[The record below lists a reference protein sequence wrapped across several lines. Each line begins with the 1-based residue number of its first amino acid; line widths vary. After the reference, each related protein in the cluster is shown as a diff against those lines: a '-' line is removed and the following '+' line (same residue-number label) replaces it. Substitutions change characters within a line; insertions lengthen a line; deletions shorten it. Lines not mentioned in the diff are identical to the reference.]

1 MVNLAEDFLGGRE
14 YYIKMIRAVTQ
25 VISISR
31 LAKQGMLTL
40 SDSFLLVFS
49 VISAF
54 SLQQGAWFWPAD
66 NWNDPLGILILIAP
80 FIAFPIFIYFGL
92 YRSIVRYIEARAAS
106 SVGLAVSLYAF
117 IWGLVV
123 FLTGIEGISIAVM
136 LINWLVALLVIGG
149 SRLFARG
156 LLNSHKLKI
165 NQNVRPLSRV
175 MIFGAGEAGRQLAHA
190 LWFSEEFH
198 LCGFVDDNKKLQGL
212 ELMGVPILAMAKLA
226 KFVDQQ
232 QVSEILLAIPSASRN
247 ERNEIIRRLQHVRVR
262 IRTLPGLSVLVRDQV
277 GIADLHELEIED
289 LLVREL
295 AVPDESLLQKQVR
308 GSVVLVTGAGG
319 SIGSELCSQILKRA
333 PKILLILELNEF
345 ALYSVQREL
354 FSQLKC
360 EVDNENDSSISVR
373 LLPRI
378 IPLLGSVQD
387 EGRLNILVQA
397 WKPQVIFH
405 AAAYKHVPIVE
416 HNPAEGLKNNV
427 FGTLAVAK
435 VAINHEVPNFILVS
449 TDKAVHPT
457 NIMGASKRLSEMIL
471 QALAAEHSITFK
483 SMDSSVTTIRRTHL
497 SMVRFGNVLNSSG
510 SVIPLFRKQI
520 NEGGPVTLTH
530 KEVTRYFMTIPE
542 AAQLVMQAGAMSG
555 KEDGAEVFVLD
566 MGGAVKIL
574 DLARRM
580 IEMSGFRIKDM
591 DCPNGD
597 IAIEVTGL
605 RPGEKLFEE
614 LLMGDNVQLTEH
626 PRIIKAHEEFIEW
639 KYLETYLDALRL
651 TIERN
656 DIEGMQLIL
665 QKIVKGYRPHAE
677 VMDWVDM
684 ERTRYIP
691 SKQKK

>member
-1 MVNLAEDFLGGRE
+1 
-14 YYIKMIRAVTQ
+14 MIRAVTQ
-25 VISISR
+25 VASLSR

-54 SLQQGAWFWPAD
+54 SLQHGAWFWPAD

-247 ERNEIIRRLQHVRVR
+247 ERNEIIRRLRHVRVR
-262 IRTLPGLSVLVRDQV
+262 IRTLPGLSVLVRDHV

-308 GSVVLVTGAGG
+308 GGVVLVTGAGG

-354 FSQLKC
+354 LSQLKC
-360 EVDNENDSSISVR
+360 EVDNENDSSKSVR
-373 LLPRI
+373 LLPRV

-435 VAINHEVPNFILVS
+435 VAINNEVPNFILVS

-471 QALAAEHSITFK
+471 QALGAEHSITFK

-580 IEMSGFRIKDM
+580 IEMSGFRVKDM
-591 DCPNGD
+591 DCPDGD
-597 IAIEVTGL
+597 IAIDVTGL

-639 KYLETYLDALRL
+639 KYLESYLDALRL

-665 QKIVKGYRPHAE
+665 QKIVKGYRPHEE

-684 ERTRYIP
+684 ERTRVIP
-691 SKQKK
+691 SKQKQ

>member
-1 MVNLAEDFLGGRE
+1 
-14 YYIKMIRAVTQ
+14 MIRAVTQ
-25 VISISR
+25 VASLSR

-54 SLQQGAWFWPAD
+54 SLQHGAWFWPAD

-232 QVSEILLAIPSASRN
+232 NVSEILLAIPSVSRN
-247 ERNEIIRRLQHVRVR
+247 ERNEIIRRLQHLRVR
-262 IRTLPGLSVLVRDQV
+262 IRTLPGLSVLVRDHV

-308 GSVVLVTGAGG
+308 GGVVLVTGAGG

-354 FSQLKC
+354 LSQLKC
-360 EVDNENDSSISVR
+360 EVDNENDSSKSVR
-373 LLPRI
+373 LLPRV

-435 VAINHEVPNFILVS
+435 VAINNEVPNFILVS

-471 QALAAEHSITFK
+471 QALGAEHSITFK

-555 KEDGAEVFVLD
+555 KEEGAEVFVLD

-580 IEMSGFRIKDM
+580 IEMSGFRVKDM
-591 DCPNGD
+591 DCPDGD

-639 KYLETYLDALRL
+639 KYLESYLDALRL

-665 QKIVKGYRPHAE
+665 QKIVKGYRPHEE

-684 ERTRYIP
+684 ERTRVIP

>member
-1 MVNLAEDFLGGRE
+1 
-14 YYIKMIRAVTQ
+14 MIRAVTQ
-25 VISISR
+25 VVSISR

-80 FIAFPIFIYFGL
+80 FTAFPIFIYFGL

-247 ERNEIIRRLQHVRVR
+247 ERNEIIRRLRHVRVR
-262 IRTLPGLSVLVRDQV
+262 IRTLPGLSVLVRDHV

-308 GSVVLVTGAGG
+308 GGVVLVTGAGG

-354 FSQLKC
+354 LSQLKC
-360 EVDNENDSSISVR
+360 EVDNENDSSKSVR
-373 LLPRI
+373 LLPRV

-416 HNPAEGLKNNV
+416 HNPTEGLKNNV

-435 VAINHEVPNFILVS
+435 VAINNEVPNFILVS

-471 QALAAEHSITFK
+471 QALGAEHSITFK

-580 IEMSGFRIKDM
+580 IEMSGFRVKDM
-591 DCPNGD
+591 DCPDGD

-639 KYLETYLDALRL
+639 KYLESYLDALRL

-665 QKIVKGYRPHAE
+665 QKIVKGYRPHEE

-684 ERTRYIP
+684 ERTRVIP
-691 SKQKK
+691 SKQKN

>member
-1 MVNLAEDFLGGRE
+1 
-14 YYIKMIRAVTQ
+14 MIRAVTQ
-25 VISISR
+25 VASLSR

-54 SLQQGAWFWPAD
+54 SLQHGAWFWPAD

-247 ERNEIIRRLQHVRVR
+247 ERNEIIRRLRHVRVR

-308 GSVVLVTGAGG
+308 GGVVLVTGAGG

-354 FSQLKC
+354 LSQLKC
-360 EVDNENDSSISVR
+360 EVDNENDSSKSVR
-373 LLPRI
+373 LLPRV

-435 VAINHEVPNFILVS
+435 VAINNEVPNFILVS

-471 QALAAEHSITFK
+471 QALGAEHSITFK

-555 KEDGAEVFVLD
+555 KEDGSEVFVLD
-566 MGGAVKIL
+566 MGGAVKIF

-580 IEMSGFRIKDM
+580 IEMSGFRVKDM
-591 DCPNGD
+591 DCPDGD

-639 KYLETYLDALRL
+639 KYLESYLDALRL

-665 QKIVKGYRPHAE
+665 QKIVKGYRPHEE

-684 ERTRYIP
+684 ERTRVIL
-691 SKQKK
+691 SKQKN

>member
-1 MVNLAEDFLGGRE
+1 
-14 YYIKMIRAVTQ
+14 MIRAVTQ
-25 VISISR
+25 VASLSR

-54 SLQQGAWFWPAD
+54 SLQHGAWFWPAD

-247 ERNEIIRRLQHVRVR
+247 ERNEIIRRLRHVRVR
-262 IRTLPGLSVLVRDQV
+262 IRTLPGLSVLVRDHV

-308 GSVVLVTGAGG
+308 GGVVLVTGAGG

-354 FSQLKC
+354 LSQLKC
-360 EVDNENDSSISVR
+360 EVDNENDSSKSVR
-373 LLPRI
+373 LLPRV

-435 VAINHEVPNFILVS
+435 VAINNEVPNFILVS

-471 QALAAEHSITFK
+471 QALGAEHSITFK

-555 KEDGAEVFVLD
+555 KEEGAEVFVLD

-580 IEMSGFRIKDM
+580 IEMSGFRVKDM
-591 DCPNGD
+591 DCPDGD
-597 IAIEVTGL
+597 IAIDVTGL

-639 KYLETYLDALRL
+639 KYLEIYLDALRL

-665 QKIVKGYRPHAE
+665 QKIVKGYRPHEE

-684 ERTRYIP
+684 ERTRVIP

>member
-1 MVNLAEDFLGGRE
+1 
-14 YYIKMIRAVTQ
+14 
-25 VISISR
+25 
-31 LAKQGMLTL
+31 
-40 SDSFLLVFS
+40 
-49 VISAF
+49 
-54 SLQQGAWFWPAD
+54 
-66 NWNDPLGILILIAP
+66 
-80 FIAFPIFIYFGL
+80 
-92 YRSIVRYIEARAAS
+92 
-106 SVGLAVSLYAF
+106 
-117 IWGLVV
+117 
-123 FLTGIEGISIAVM
+123 
-136 LINWLVALLVIGG
+136 
-149 SRLFARG
+149 
-156 LLNSHKLKI
+156 
-165 NQNVRPLSRV
+165 
-175 MIFGAGEAGRQLAHA
+175 
-190 LWFSEEFH
+190 
-198 LCGFVDDNKKLQGL
+198 
-212 ELMGVPILAMAKLA
+212 MGVPILAMAKLA
-226 KFVDQQ
+226 KFVAQQ
-232 QVSEILLAIPSASRN
+232 NVSEILLAIPSVSRN
-247 ERNEIIRRLQHVRVR
+247 ERNEIIRRLQHLRVR

-308 GSVVLVTGAGG
+308 GGVVLVTGAGG

-354 FSQLKC
+354 LSQLKC
-360 EVDNENDSSISVR
+360 EVDNENDSSKSVR
-373 LLPRI
+373 LLPRV

-435 VAINHEVPNFILVS
+435 VAINNEVPNFILVS

-471 QALAAEHSITFK
+471 QALGAEHSITFK

-580 IEMSGFRIKDM
+580 IEMSGFRVKDM
-591 DCPNGD
+591 DCPDGD

-639 KYLETYLDALRL
+639 KYLESYLDALRL

-665 QKIVKGYRPHAE
+665 QKIVKGYRPHEE

-684 ERTRYIP
+684 ERTRVIP

>member
-1 MVNLAEDFLGGRE
+1 
-14 YYIKMIRAVTQ
+14 MIRAVTQ
-25 VISISR
+25 VVSISR

-80 FIAFPIFIYFGL
+80 FTAFPIFIYFGL

-156 LLNSHKLKI
+156 LLNSHKLNI
-165 NQNVRPLSRV
+165 NKNVRPLSRV

-247 ERNEIIRRLQHVRVR
+247 ERNEIIRRLRHVRVR
-262 IRTLPGLSVLVRDQV
+262 IRTLPGLSVLVRDHV

-308 GSVVLVTGAGG
+308 GGVVLVTGAGG

-354 FSQLKC
+354 LSQLKC
-360 EVDNENDSSISVR
+360 EVDNENDSSKSVR
-373 LLPRI
+373 LLPRV

-416 HNPAEGLKNNV
+416 HNPTEGLKNNV

-435 VAINHEVPNFILVS
+435 VAINNEVPNFILVS

-471 QALAAEHSITFK
+471 QALGAEHSITFK

-580 IEMSGFRIKDM
+580 IEMSGFRVKDM
-591 DCPNGD
+591 DCPDGD

-639 KYLETYLDALRL
+639 KYLESYLDALRL

-665 QKIVKGYRPHAE
+665 QKIVKGYRPHEE

-684 ERTRYIP
+684 ERTRVIP
-691 SKQKK
+691 SKQKN

>member
-1 MVNLAEDFLGGRE
+1 
-14 YYIKMIRAVTQ
+14 MIRAVTQ
-25 VISISR
+25 VASLSR

-54 SLQQGAWFWPAD
+54 SLQHGAWFWPAD

-226 KFVDQQ
+226 KFVAQQ
-232 QVSEILLAIPSASRN
+232 NVSEILLAIPSVSRN
-247 ERNEIIRRLQHVRVR
+247 ERNEIIRRLQHLRVR

-308 GSVVLVTGAGG
+308 GGVVLVTGAGG

-354 FSQLKC
+354 LSQLKC
-360 EVDNENDSSISVR
+360 EVDNENDSSKSVR
-373 LLPRI
+373 LLPRV

-435 VAINHEVPNFILVS
+435 VAINNEVPNFILVS

-471 QALAAEHSITFK
+471 QALGAEHSITFK

-580 IEMSGFRIKDM
+580 IEMSGFRVKDM
-591 DCPNGD
+591 DCPDGD

-639 KYLETYLDALRL
+639 KYLESYLDALRL

-665 QKIVKGYRPHAE
+665 QKIVKGYRPHEE

-684 ERTRYIP
+684 ERTRVIP

>member
-1 MVNLAEDFLGGRE
+1 
-14 YYIKMIRAVTQ
+14 MIRAVTQ
-25 VISISR
+25 VASLSR

-54 SLQQGAWFWPAD
+54 SLQHGAWFWPAD

-247 ERNEIIRRLQHVRVR
+247 ERNEIIRRLRHVRVR
-262 IRTLPGLSVLVRDQV
+262 IRTLPGLSVLVRDHV

-308 GSVVLVTGAGG
+308 GGVVLVTGAGG

-354 FSQLKC
+354 LSQLKC
-360 EVDNENDSSISVR
+360 EVDNENDSSKSVR
-373 LLPRI
+373 LLPRV

-435 VAINHEVPNFILVS
+435 VAINNEVPNFILVS

-555 KEDGAEVFVLD
+555 KEEGAEVFVLD

-580 IEMSGFRIKDM
+580 IEMSGFRVKDM
-591 DCPNGD
+591 DCPDGD

-651 TIERN
+651 TIESN

-665 QKIVKGYRPHAE
+665 QKIVKGYRPHEE

-684 ERTRYIP
+684 ERTRVIP

>member
-1 MVNLAEDFLGGRE
+1 
-14 YYIKMIRAVTQ
+14 MIRAVTQ
-25 VISISR
+25 VASLSR

-54 SLQQGAWFWPAD
+54 SLQHGAWFWPAD

-226 KFVDQQ
+226 KFVAQQ
-232 QVSEILLAIPSASRN
+232 NVSEILLAIPSVSRN
-247 ERNEIIRRLQHVRVR
+247 ERNEIIRRLQHLRVR

-308 GSVVLVTGAGG
+308 GGVVLVTGAGG

-354 FSQLKC
+354 LSQLKC
-360 EVDNENDSSISVR
+360 EVDNENDSSKSVR
-373 LLPRI
+373 LLPRV

-435 VAINHEVPNFILVS
+435 VAINNEVPNFILVS

-471 QALAAEHSITFK
+471 QALGAEHSITFK

-580 IEMSGFRIKDM
+580 IEMSGFRVKDM
-591 DCPNGD
+591 DCPDGD

-651 TIERN
+651 TIESN

-665 QKIVKGYRPHAE
+665 QKIVKGYRPHEE

-684 ERTRYIP
+684 ERTRVIP

>member
-1 MVNLAEDFLGGRE
+1 MN
-14 YYIKMIRAVTQ
+14 RAVTQ
-25 VISISR
+25 VASLSR
-31 LAKQGMLTL
+31 LAKQVMLML

-49 VISAF
+49 VVSAF
-54 SLQQGAWFWPAD
+54 SLQHGAWFWPAD
-66 NWNDPLGILILIAP
+66 NWNDPLGILILSAP

-136 LINWLVALLVIGG
+136 LINWLVALLAIGG

-165 NQNVRPLSRV
+165 NKNVRPLSRV

-226 KFVDQQ
+226 KFVAQQ
-232 QVSEILLAIPSASRN
+232 NVSEILLAIPSVSRN
-247 ERNEIIRRLQHVRVR
+247 ERNEIIRRLQHLRVR
-262 IRTLPGLSVLVRDQV
+262 IRTLPGLSVLVRDHV
-277 GIADLHELEIED
+277 GVADLHELEIED

-308 GSVVLVTGAGG
+308 GAVVLVTGAGG

-354 FSQLKC
+354 LSQLKY
-360 EVDNENDSSISVR
+360 EVDNEKGSSKSVR

-427 FGTLAVAK
+427 FGTLAIAK
-435 VAINHEVPNFILVS
+435 VAINNEVPNFILVS

-471 QALAAEHSITFK
+471 QALGAEHSITFK
-483 SMDSSVTTIRRTHL
+483 SVDSSVTTIRRTHL

-580 IEMSGFRIKDM
+580 IEMSGFRVKDM
-591 DCPNGD
+591 DCPDGD

-665 QKIVKGYRPHAE
+665 QKIVKGYRPHEE

-684 ERTRYIP
+684 ERIRVIP

>member
-1 MVNLAEDFLGGRE
+1 MN
-14 YYIKMIRAVTQ
+14 RAVTQ
-25 VISISR
+25 VASLSR
-31 LAKQGMLTL
+31 LAKQVMLML

-49 VISAF
+49 VVSAF
-54 SLQQGAWFWPAD
+54 SLQHGAWFWPAD
-66 NWNDPLGILILIAP
+66 NWNDPLGILILSAP

-136 LINWLVALLVIGG
+136 LINWLVALLAIGG

-165 NQNVRPLSRV
+165 NKNVRPLSRV

-226 KFVDQQ
+226 KFVAQQ
-232 QVSEILLAIPSASRN
+232 NVSEILLAIPSVSRN
-247 ERNEIIRRLQHVRVR
+247 ERNEIIRRLQHLRVR
-262 IRTLPGLSVLVRDQV
+262 IRTLPGLSVLVRDHV
-277 GIADLHELEIED
+277 GVADLHELEIED

-308 GSVVLVTGAGG
+308 GAVVLVTGAGG

-354 FSQLKC
+354 LSQLKY
-360 EVDNENDSSISVR
+360 EVDNEKGSSKSVR

-427 FGTLAVAK
+427 FGTLAIAK
-435 VAINHEVPNFILVS
+435 VAINNEVPNFILVS

-471 QALAAEHSITFK
+471 QALGAEHSLTFK

-580 IEMSGFRIKDM
+580 IEMSGFRVKDM
-591 DCPNGD
+591 DCPDGD

-665 QKIVKGYRPHAE
+665 QKIVKGYRPHEE

-684 ERTRYIP
+684 ERIRVIP

>member
-1 MVNLAEDFLGGRE
+1 
-14 YYIKMIRAVTQ
+14 MIRAVTQ
-25 VISISR
+25 VASLSR

-49 VISAF
+49 VVSAF
-54 SLQQGAWFWPAD
+54 SLQHGAWFWPAD

-136 LINWLVALLVIGG
+136 LINWLVALLAIGG

-212 ELMGVPILAMAKLA
+212 ELMGVPIFAMAKLA

-247 ERNEIIRRLQHVRVR
+247 ERNEIIRRLRHVRVR
-262 IRTLPGLSVLVRDQV
+262 IRTLPGLSVLVRDHV

-295 AVPDESLLQKQVR
+295 ALPDESLLQKQVR
-308 GSVVLVTGAGG
+308 GGVVLVTGAGG

-354 FSQLKC
+354 LSQLKC
-360 EVDNENDSSISVR
+360 EVDNENDSSKSVR
-373 LLPRI
+373 LLPRV

-435 VAINHEVPNFILVS
+435 VAINNEVPNFILVS

-471 QALAAEHSITFK
+471 QALGAEHSITFK

-555 KEDGAEVFVLD
+555 KEEGAEVFVLD

-580 IEMSGFRIKDM
+580 IEMSGFRVKDM
-591 DCPNGD
+591 DCPDGD

-639 KYLETYLDALRL
+639 KYLESYLDALRL

-665 QKIVKGYRPHAE
+665 QKIVKGYRPHEE

-684 ERTRYIP
+684 ERTRVIL
-691 SKQKK
+691 SKQKN

>member
-1 MVNLAEDFLGGRE
+1 
-14 YYIKMIRAVTQ
+14 MIRAVTQ
-25 VISISR
+25 VVSISR
-31 LAKQGMLTL
+31 LAKQVMLTL

-232 QVSEILLAIPSASRN
+232 KVSEILLAIPSASRN

-354 FSQLKC
+354 LSQLKC
-360 EVDNENDSSISVR
+360 EVDNENDSSKSVR

-580 IEMSGFRIKDM
+580 IEMSGFRVKDM
-591 DCPNGD
+591 DCPDGD

-665 QKIVKGYRPHAE
+665 QKIVKGYRPHEE

-691 SKQKK
+691 SKQKH

>member
-1 MVNLAEDFLGGRE
+1 
-14 YYIKMIRAVTQ
+14 MIRAVTQ
-25 VISISR
+25 VASLSR

-54 SLQQGAWFWPAD
+54 SLQHGAWFWPAD

-247 ERNEIIRRLQHVRVR
+247 ERNEIIRRLRHVRVR

-308 GSVVLVTGAGG
+308 GGVVLVTGAGG

-354 FSQLKC
+354 LSQLKC
-360 EVDNENDSSISVR
+360 EVDNENDSSKSVR
-373 LLPRI
+373 LLPRV

-435 VAINHEVPNFILVS
+435 VAINNEVPNFILVS

-471 QALAAEHSITFK
+471 QALGAEHSITFK

-555 KEDGAEVFVLD
+555 KEEGAEVFVLD

-580 IEMSGFRIKDM
+580 IEMSGFRVKDM
-591 DCPNGD
+591 DCPDGD
-597 IAIEVTGL
+597 IAIDVTGL

-639 KYLETYLDALRL
+639 KYLESYLDALRL

-665 QKIVKGYRPHAE
+665 QKIVKGYRPHEE

-684 ERTRYIP
+684 ERTRVIP

>member
-1 MVNLAEDFLGGRE
+1 
-14 YYIKMIRAVTQ
+14 MIRAVTQ
-25 VISISR
+25 VASLSR

-66 NWNDPLGILILIAP
+66 NWNDPLGILILSAP

-247 ERNEIIRRLQHVRVR
+247 ERNEIIRRLRHVRVR
-262 IRTLPGLSVLVRDQV
+262 IRTLPGLSVLVRDHV

-308 GSVVLVTGAGG
+308 GGVVLVTGAGG

-354 FSQLKC
+354 LSQLKC
-360 EVDNENDSSISVR
+360 EVDNENDSSKSVR
-373 LLPRI
+373 LLPRV

-387 EGRLNILVQA
+387 EVRLNILVQA

-435 VAINHEVPNFILVS
+435 VAINNEVPNFILVS

-471 QALAAEHSITFK
+471 QALGAEHSITFK

-555 KEDGAEVFVLD
+555 KEEGAEVFVLD

-580 IEMSGFRIKDM
+580 IEMSGFRVKDM
-591 DCPNGD
+591 DCPDGD
-597 IAIEVTGL
+597 IAIDVTGL

-639 KYLETYLDALRL
+639 KYLESYLDALRL

-665 QKIVKGYRPHAE
+665 QKIVKGYRPHEE

-691 SKQKK
+691 SKQKQ

>member
-1 MVNLAEDFLGGRE
+1 
-14 YYIKMIRAVTQ
+14 MIRAITQ
-25 VISISR
+25 VASLSR

-54 SLQQGAWFWPAD
+54 SLQHGAWFWPAD

-247 ERNEIIRRLQHVRVR
+247 ERNEIIRRLRHVRVR
-262 IRTLPGLSVLVRDQV
+262 IRTLPGLSVLVRDHV

-308 GSVVLVTGAGG
+308 GGVVLVTGAGG

-354 FSQLKC
+354 LSQLKC
-360 EVDNENDSSISVR
+360 EVDNENDSSKSVR
-373 LLPRI
+373 LLPRV

-435 VAINHEVPNFILVS
+435 VAINNEVPNFILVS

-471 QALAAEHSITFK
+471 QALGAEHSITFK

-580 IEMSGFRIKDM
+580 IEMSGFRVKDM
-591 DCPNGD
+591 DCPDGD

-639 KYLETYLDALRL
+639 KYLESYLDALRL

-665 QKIVKGYRPHAE
+665 QKIVKGYRPHKE

>member
-1 MVNLAEDFLGGRE
+1 MN
-14 YYIKMIRAVTQ
+14 RAVTQ
-25 VISISR
+25 VASLSR
-31 LAKQGMLTL
+31 LAKQVMLML

-49 VISAF
+49 VVSAF
-54 SLQQGAWFWPAD
+54 SLQHGAWFWPAD
-66 NWNDPLGILILIAP
+66 NWNDPLGILILSAP

-136 LINWLVALLVIGG
+136 LINWLVALLAIGG

-165 NQNVRPLSRV
+165 NKNVRPLSRV

-226 KFVDQQ
+226 KFVAQQ
-232 QVSEILLAIPSASRN
+232 NVSEILLAIPSVSRN
-247 ERNEIIRRLQHVRVR
+247 ERNEIIRRLQHLRVR
-262 IRTLPGLSVLVRDQV
+262 IRTLPGLSVLVRDHV
-277 GIADLHELEIED
+277 GVADLHELEIED

-308 GSVVLVTGAGG
+308 GAVVLVTGAGG

-354 FSQLKC
+354 LSQLKC
-360 EVDNENDSSISVR
+360 EVDNEKGSSKSVR

-427 FGTLAVAK
+427 FGTLAIAK
-435 VAINHEVPNFILVS
+435 VAINNEVPNFILVS

-471 QALAAEHSITFK
+471 QALGAEHSLTFK

-580 IEMSGFRIKDM
+580 IEMSGFRVKDM
-591 DCPNGD
+591 DCPDGD

-665 QKIVKGYRPHAE
+665 QKIVKGYRPHEE

-684 ERTRYIP
+684 ERIRVIP

>member
-1 MVNLAEDFLGGRE
+1 
-14 YYIKMIRAVTQ
+14 MIRAVTQ
-25 VISISR
+25 VASLSR

-54 SLQQGAWFWPAD
+54 SLQHGAWFWPAD

-247 ERNEIIRRLQHVRVR
+247 ERNEIIRRLRHVRVR
-262 IRTLPGLSVLVRDQV
+262 IRTLPGLSVLVRDHV

-308 GSVVLVTGAGG
+308 GGVVLVTGAGG

-354 FSQLKC
+354 LSQLKC
-360 EVDNENDSSISVR
+360 EVDNENDSSKSVR
-373 LLPRI
+373 LLPRV

-435 VAINHEVPNFILVS
+435 VAINNEVPNFILVS

-471 QALAAEHSITFK
+471 QALGAEHSITFK

-555 KEDGAEVFVLD
+555 KEEGAEVFVLD

-580 IEMSGFRIKDM
+580 IEMSGFRVKDM
-591 DCPNGD
+591 DCPDGD

-651 TIERN
+651 TIESN

-665 QKIVKGYRPHAE
+665 QKIVKGYRPHKE

>member
-1 MVNLAEDFLGGRE
+1 
-14 YYIKMIRAVTQ
+14 MIRAVTQ
-25 VISISR
+25 VVSISR
-31 LAKQGMLTL
+31 LAKQGMLML

-226 KFVDQQ
+226 KFVAQQ
-232 QVSEILLAIPSASRN
+232 NVSEILLAIPSVSRN
-247 ERNEIIRRLQHVRVR
+247 ERNEIIRRLQHLRVR

-308 GSVVLVTGAGG
+308 GGVVLVTGAGG

-354 FSQLKC
+354 LSQLKC
-360 EVDNENDSSISVR
+360 EVDNENDSSKSVR

-580 IEMSGFRIKDM
+580 IEMSGFRVKDM
-591 DCPNGD
+591 DCPDGD

-639 KYLETYLDALRL
+639 KYLESYLDALRL

-665 QKIVKGYRPHAE
+665 QKIVKGYRPHEE

-684 ERTRYIP
+684 ERTRVIL
-691 SKQKK
+691 SKQKN

>member
-1 MVNLAEDFLGGRE
+1 
-14 YYIKMIRAVTQ
+14 MIRAVTQ
-25 VISISR
+25 VASLSR

-54 SLQQGAWFWPAD
+54 SLQHGAWFWPAD

-212 ELMGVPILAMAKLA
+212 ELMGVPIFAMAKLA

-247 ERNEIIRRLQHVRVR
+247 ERNEIIRRLRHVRVR
-262 IRTLPGLSVLVRDQV
+262 IRTLPGLSVLVRDHV

-308 GSVVLVTGAGG
+308 GGVVLVTGAGG

-354 FSQLKC
+354 LSQLKC
-360 EVDNENDSSISVR
+360 EVDNENDSSKSVR
-373 LLPRI
+373 LLPRV

-435 VAINHEVPNFILVS
+435 VAINNEVPNFILVS

-471 QALAAEHSITFK
+471 QALGAEHSITFK

-555 KEDGAEVFVLD
+555 KEEGAEVFVLD

-580 IEMSGFRIKDM
+580 IEMSGFRVKDM
-591 DCPNGD
+591 DCPDGD

-639 KYLETYLDALRL
+639 KYLESYLDALRL

-665 QKIVKGYRPHAE
+665 QKIVKGYRPHEE

-684 ERTRYIP
+684 ERTRVIP
-691 SKQKK
+691 SK

>member
-1 MVNLAEDFLGGRE
+1 
-14 YYIKMIRAVTQ
+14 MIRAVTQ
-25 VISISR
+25 VVSISR

-54 SLQQGAWFWPAD
+54 SLQHGAWFWPAD

-247 ERNEIIRRLQHVRVR
+247 ERNEIIRRLRHVRVR

-308 GSVVLVTGAGG
+308 GGVVLVTGAGG

-354 FSQLKC
+354 LSQLKC
-360 EVDNENDSSISVR
+360 EVDNENDSSKSVR
-373 LLPRI
+373 LLPRV

-435 VAINHEVPNFILVS
+435 VAINNEVPNFILVS

-471 QALAAEHSITFK
+471 QALGAEHSITFK

-555 KEDGAEVFVLD
+555 KEEGAEVFVLD

-580 IEMSGFRIKDM
+580 IEMSGFRVKDM
-591 DCPNGD
+591 DCPDGD
-597 IAIEVTGL
+597 IAIDVTGL

-639 KYLETYLDALRL
+639 KYLESYLDALRL

-665 QKIVKGYRPHAE
+665 QKIVKGYRPHEE

-684 ERTRYIP
+684 ERTRVIP
-691 SKQKK
+691 SKQKN

>member
-1 MVNLAEDFLGGRE
+1 
-14 YYIKMIRAVTQ
+14 MIRAVTQ
-25 VISISR
+25 VASLSR

-54 SLQQGAWFWPAD
+54 SLQHGAWFWPAD

-247 ERNEIIRRLQHVRVR
+247 ERNEIIRRLRHVRVR
-262 IRTLPGLSVLVRDQV
+262 IRTLPGLSVLVRDHV

-308 GSVVLVTGAGG
+308 GGVVLVTGAGG

-354 FSQLKC
+354 LSQLKC
-360 EVDNENDSSISVR
+360 EVDNENDSSKSVR
-373 LLPRI
+373 LLPRV

-435 VAINHEVPNFILVS
+435 VAINNEVPNFILVS

-471 QALAAEHSITFK
+471 QALGAEHSITFK

-555 KEDGAEVFVLD
+555 KEEGAEVFVLD

-580 IEMSGFRIKDM
+580 IEMSGFRVKDM
-591 DCPNGD
+591 DCPDGD
-597 IAIEVTGL
+597 IAIDVTGL

-639 KYLETYLDALRL
+639 KYLESYLDALRL

-665 QKIVKGYRPHAE
+665 QKIVKGYRPHEE

-684 ERTRYIP
+684 ERTRVIL
-691 SKQKK
+691 SKQKN

>member
-1 MVNLAEDFLGGRE
+1 
-14 YYIKMIRAVTQ
+14 MIRAVTQ
-25 VISISR
+25 VASLSR

-54 SLQQGAWFWPAD
+54 SLQHGAWFWPAD

-226 KFVDQQ
+226 KFVAQQ
-232 QVSEILLAIPSASRN
+232 NVSEILLAIPSVSRN
-247 ERNEIIRRLQHVRVR
+247 ERNEIIRRLQHLRVR

-308 GSVVLVTGAGG
+308 GGVVLVTGAGG

-354 FSQLKC
+354 LSQLKC
-360 EVDNENDSSISVR
+360 EVDNENDSSKSVR
-373 LLPRI
+373 LLPRV

-435 VAINHEVPNFILVS
+435 VAINNEVPNFILVS

-471 QALAAEHSITFK
+471 QALGAEHSITFK

-555 KEDGAEVFVLD
+555 KEEGAEVFVLD

-580 IEMSGFRIKDM
+580 IEMSGFRVKDM
-591 DCPNGD
+591 DCPDGD

-639 KYLETYLDALRL
+639 KYLESYLDALRL

-665 QKIVKGYRPHAE
+665 QKIVKGYRPHEE

-684 ERTRYIP
+684 ERTRVIP

>member
-1 MVNLAEDFLGGRE
+1 MN
-14 YYIKMIRAVTQ
+14 RAVTQ
-25 VISISR
+25 VASLSR
-31 LAKQGMLTL
+31 LAKQVMLTL

-54 SLQQGAWFWPAD
+54 SLQHGAWFWPAD

-165 NQNVRPLSRV
+165 NKNVRPLSRV

-247 ERNEIIRRLQHVRVR
+247 ERNEIIRRLRHVRVR

-308 GSVVLVTGAGG
+308 GGVVLVTGAGG

-354 FSQLKC
+354 LSQLKC
-360 EVDNENDSSISVR
+360 EVDNENDSSKSVR
-373 LLPRI
+373 LLPRV

-435 VAINHEVPNFILVS
+435 VAINNEVPNFILVS

-471 QALAAEHSITFK
+471 QALGAEHSITFK

-555 KEDGAEVFVLD
+555 KEEGAEVFVLD

-580 IEMSGFRIKDM
+580 IEMSGFRVKDM
-591 DCPNGD
+591 DCPDGD
-597 IAIEVTGL
+597 IAIDVTGL

-639 KYLETYLDALRL
+639 KYLESYLDALRL

-665 QKIVKGYRPHAE
+665 QKIVKGYRPHEE

-684 ERTRYIP
+684 ERTRVIP

>member
-1 MVNLAEDFLGGRE
+1 
-14 YYIKMIRAVTQ
+14 MIRAVTQ
-25 VISISR
+25 VASLSR

-54 SLQQGAWFWPAD
+54 SLQHGAWFWPAD
-66 NWNDPLGILILIAP
+66 NWNDPLGILILSAP

-136 LINWLVALLVIGG
+136 LINWLVALLAIGG

-165 NQNVRPLSRV
+165 NKNVRPLSRV

-226 KFVDQQ
+226 KFVAQQ
-232 QVSEILLAIPSASRN
+232 NVSEILLAIPSVSRN
-247 ERNEIIRRLQHVRVR
+247 ERNEIIRRLQHLRVR
-262 IRTLPGLSVLVRDQV
+262 IRTLPGLSVLVRDHV
-277 GIADLHELEIED
+277 GVADLHELEIED

-295 AVPDESLLQKQVR
+295 AVPNESLLQKQVR
-308 GSVVLVTGAGG
+308 GAVVLVTGAGG

-354 FSQLKC
+354 LSQLKC
-360 EVDNENDSSISVR
+360 EVDNEKGSSKSVR

-435 VAINHEVPNFILVS
+435 VAINNEVPNFILVS

-471 QALAAEHSITFK
+471 QALGAEHSLTFK

-580 IEMSGFRIKDM
+580 IEMSGFRVKDM
-591 DCPNGD
+591 DCPDGD

-665 QKIVKGYRPHAE
+665 QKIVKGYRPHEE

-684 ERTRYIP
+684 ERIRVIP

>member
-1 MVNLAEDFLGGRE
+1 
-14 YYIKMIRAVTQ
+14 MIRAVTQ
-25 VISISR
+25 VASLSR

-54 SLQQGAWFWPAD
+54 SLQHGAWFWPAD

-247 ERNEIIRRLQHVRVR
+247 ERNEIIRRLRHVRVR
-262 IRTLPGLSVLVRDQV
+262 IRTLPGLSVLVRDHV

-308 GSVVLVTGAGG
+308 GGVVLVTGAGG

-354 FSQLKC
+354 LSQLKC
-360 EVDNENDSSISVR
+360 EVDNENDSSKSVR
-373 LLPRI
+373 LLPRV

-435 VAINHEVPNFILVS
+435 VAINNEVPNFILVS

-471 QALAAEHSITFK
+471 QALGAEHSITFK

-555 KEDGAEVFVLD
+555 KEEGAEVFVLD

-580 IEMSGFRIKDM
+580 IEMSGFRVKDM
-591 DCPNGD
+591 DCPDGD
-597 IAIEVTGL
+597 IAIDVTGL

-639 KYLETYLDALRL
+639 KYLESYLDALRL

-665 QKIVKGYRPHAE
+665 QKIVKGYRPHEE

-684 ERTRYIP
+684 ERTRVIP
-691 SKQKK
+691 SKQKN

>member
-1 MVNLAEDFLGGRE
+1 
-14 YYIKMIRAVTQ
+14 MIRAVTQ
-25 VISISR
+25 VASLSR

-54 SLQQGAWFWPAD
+54 SLQHGAWFWPAD

-247 ERNEIIRRLQHVRVR
+247 ERNEIIRRLRHVRVR
-262 IRTLPGLSVLVRDQV
+262 IRTLPGLSVLVRDHV

-308 GSVVLVTGAGG
+308 GGVVLVTGAGG

-354 FSQLKC
+354 LSQLKC
-360 EVDNENDSSISVR
+360 EVDNENDSSKSVR
-373 LLPRI
+373 LLPRV

-435 VAINHEVPNFILVS
+435 VAINNEVPNFILVS

-471 QALAAEHSITFK
+471 QALGAEHSITFK

-555 KEDGAEVFVLD
+555 KEEGAEVFVLD

-580 IEMSGFRIKDM
+580 IEMSGFRVKDM
-591 DCPNGD
+591 DCPDGD

-639 KYLETYLDALRL
+639 KYLESYLDALRL

-665 QKIVKGYRPHAE
+665 QKIVKGYRPHEE

-684 ERTRYIP
+684 ERTRVIP

>member
-1 MVNLAEDFLGGRE
+1 
-14 YYIKMIRAVTQ
+14 MIRAVTQ
-25 VISISR
+25 VVSISR

-54 SLQQGAWFWPAD
+54 SLQQGAWFWPTD

-117 IWGLVV
+117 VWGLVV

-247 ERNEIIRRLQHVRVR
+247 ERNEIIRRLRHVRVR

-308 GSVVLVTGAGG
+308 GGVVLVTGAGG

-333 PKILLILELNEF
+333 PKILLILELNEY

-354 FSQLKC
+354 LSQLKC
-360 EVDNENDSSISVR
+360 EVDNENDSSKSVR

-387 EGRLNILVQA
+387 EVRLNILVQA

-580 IEMSGFRIKDM
+580 IEMSGFRVKDM
-591 DCPNGD
+591 DCPDGD

-651 TIERN
+651 TIESN

-665 QKIVKGYRPHAE
+665 QKIVKGYRPHKE

>member
-1 MVNLAEDFLGGRE
+1 
-14 YYIKMIRAVTQ
+14 MIRAVTQ
-25 VISISR
+25 VASLSR

-54 SLQQGAWFWPAD
+54 SLQHGAWFWPAD

-165 NQNVRPLSRV
+165 NKNVRPLSRV

-247 ERNEIIRRLQHVRVR
+247 ERNEIIRRLRHVRVR

-308 GSVVLVTGAGG
+308 GGVVLVTGAGG

-354 FSQLKC
+354 LSQLKC
-360 EVDNENDSSISVR
+360 EVDNENDSSKSVR
-373 LLPRI
+373 LLPRV

-435 VAINHEVPNFILVS
+435 VAINNEVPNFILVS

-471 QALAAEHSITFK
+471 QALGAEHSITFK

-580 IEMSGFRIKDM
+580 IEMSGFRVKDM
-591 DCPNGD
+591 DCPDGD

-639 KYLETYLDALRL
+639 KYLESYLDALRL

-665 QKIVKGYRPHAE
+665 QKIVKGYRPHEE

-684 ERTRYIP
+684 ERTRVIP

>member
-1 MVNLAEDFLGGRE
+1 MN
-14 YYIKMIRAVTQ
+14 RAVTQ
-25 VISISR
+25 VASLSR
-31 LAKQGMLTL
+31 LAKQVMLML

-49 VISAF
+49 VVSAF
-54 SLQQGAWFWPAD
+54 SLQHGAWFWPAD
-66 NWNDPLGILILIAP
+66 NWNDPLGILILSAP

-136 LINWLVALLVIGG
+136 LINWLVALLAIGG
-149 SRLFARG
+149 SRLFARR

-165 NQNVRPLSRV
+165 NKNVRPLSRV

-226 KFVDQQ
+226 KFVAQQ
-232 QVSEILLAIPSASRN
+232 NVSEILLAIPSVSRN
-247 ERNEIIRRLQHVRVR
+247 ERNEIIRRLQHLRVR
-262 IRTLPGLSVLVRDQV
+262 IRTLPGLSVLVRDHV
-277 GIADLHELEIED
+277 GVADLHELEIED

-308 GSVVLVTGAGG
+308 GAVVLVTGAGG

-354 FSQLKC
+354 LSQLKY
-360 EVDNENDSSISVR
+360 EVDNEKGSSKSVR

-427 FGTLAVAK
+427 FGTLAIAK
-435 VAINHEVPNFILVS
+435 VAINNEVPNFILVS

-471 QALAAEHSITFK
+471 QALGAEHSITFK
-483 SMDSSVTTIRRTHL
+483 SVDSSVTTIRRTHL

-580 IEMSGFRIKDM
+580 IEMSGFRVKDM
-591 DCPNGD
+591 DCPDGD

-665 QKIVKGYRPHAE
+665 QKIVKGYRPHEE

-684 ERTRYIP
+684 ERIRVIP

>member
-1 MVNLAEDFLGGRE
+1 
-14 YYIKMIRAVTQ
+14 MIRAVTQ
-25 VISISR
+25 VVSISR

-232 QVSEILLAIPSASRN
+232 KVSEILLAIPSASRN

-520 NEGGPVTLTH
+520 YEGGPVTLTH

-580 IEMSGFRIKDM
+580 IEMSGFRVKDM
-591 DCPNGD
+591 DCPDGD

-665 QKIVKGYRPHAE
+665 QKIVKGYRPHEE

-691 SKQKK
+691 SKQKH

>member
-1 MVNLAEDFLGGRE
+1 MN
-14 YYIKMIRAVTQ
+14 RAVTQ
-25 VISISR
+25 VASLSR
-31 LAKQGMLTL
+31 LAKQVMLML

-49 VISAF
+49 VVSAF
-54 SLQQGAWFWPAD
+54 SLQHGAWFWPAD
-66 NWNDPLGILILIAP
+66 NWNDPLGILILSAP

-136 LINWLVALLVIGG
+136 LINWLVALLAIGG

-165 NQNVRPLSRV
+165 NKNVRPLSRV

-226 KFVDQQ
+226 KFVAQQ
-232 QVSEILLAIPSASRN
+232 NVSEILLAIPSVSRN
-247 ERNEIIRRLQHVRVR
+247 ERNEIIRRLQHLRVR
-262 IRTLPGLSVLVRDQV
+262 IRTLPGLSVLVRDHV
-277 GIADLHELEIED
+277 GVADLHELEIED

-308 GSVVLVTGAGG
+308 GAVVLVTGAGG

-354 FSQLKC
+354 LSQLKY
-360 EVDNENDSSISVR
+360 EVDNEKGSSKSVR

-397 WKPQVIFH
+397 WKPQVVFH

-427 FGTLAVAK
+427 FGTLAIAK
-435 VAINHEVPNFILVS
+435 VAINNEVPNFILVS

-471 QALAAEHSITFK
+471 QALGAEHSITFK
-483 SMDSSVTTIRRTHL
+483 SVDSSVTTIRRTHL

-580 IEMSGFRIKDM
+580 IEMSGFRVKDM
-591 DCPNGD
+591 DCPDGD

-665 QKIVKGYRPHAE
+665 QKIVKGYRPHEE

-684 ERTRYIP
+684 ERIRVIP

>member
-1 MVNLAEDFLGGRE
+1 
-14 YYIKMIRAVTQ
+14 MIRAVTQ
-25 VISISR
+25 VVSISR

-54 SLQQGAWFWPAD
+54 SLQHGAWFWPAD

-247 ERNEIIRRLQHVRVR
+247 ERNEIIRRLRHVRVR
-262 IRTLPGLSVLVRDQV
+262 IRTLPGLSVLVRDHV

-308 GSVVLVTGAGG
+308 GGVVLVTGAGG

-354 FSQLKC
+354 LSQLKC
-360 EVDNENDSSISVR
+360 EVDNENDSSKSVR
-373 LLPRI
+373 LLPRV

-435 VAINHEVPNFILVS
+435 VAINNEVPNFILVS

-471 QALAAEHSITFK
+471 QALGAEHSITFK

-580 IEMSGFRIKDM
+580 IEMSGFRAKDM
-591 DCPNGD
+591 DCPDGD

-639 KYLETYLDALRL
+639 KYLESYLDALRL

-665 QKIVKGYRPHAE
+665 QKIVKGYRPHEE

-684 ERTRYIP
+684 ERTRVIP

>member
-1 MVNLAEDFLGGRE
+1 
-14 YYIKMIRAVTQ
+14 MIRAVTQ
-25 VISISR
+25 VASLSR

-54 SLQQGAWFWPAD
+54 SLQHGAWFWPAD

-247 ERNEIIRRLQHVRVR
+247 ERNEIIRRLRHVRVR
-262 IRTLPGLSVLVRDQV
+262 IRTLPGLSVLVRDHV

-308 GSVVLVTGAGG
+308 GGVVLVTGAGG

-354 FSQLKC
+354 LSQLKC
-360 EVDNENDSSISVR
+360 EVDNENDSSKSVR
-373 LLPRI
+373 LLPRV

-435 VAINHEVPNFILVS
+435 VAINNEVPNFILVS

-471 QALAAEHSITFK
+471 QALGAEHSITFK

-555 KEDGAEVFVLD
+555 KEEGAEVFVLD

-580 IEMSGFRIKDM
+580 IEMSGFRVKDM
-591 DCPNGD
+591 DCPDGD
-597 IAIEVTGL
+597 IAIDVTGL

-639 KYLETYLDALRL
+639 KYLESYLDALRL

-665 QKIVKGYRPHAE
+665 QKIVKGYRPHEE

-684 ERTRYIP
+684 ERTRVIP

>member
-1 MVNLAEDFLGGRE
+1 
-14 YYIKMIRAVTQ
+14 MIRAVTQ
-25 VISISR
+25 VASLSR

-247 ERNEIIRRLQHVRVR
+247 ERNEIIRRLRHVRVR
-262 IRTLPGLSVLVRDQV
+262 IRTLPGLSVLVRDHV

-308 GSVVLVTGAGG
+308 GGVVLVTGAGG

-354 FSQLKC
+354 LSQLKC
-360 EVDNENDSSISVR
+360 EVDNENDSSKSVR
-373 LLPRI
+373 LLPRV

-435 VAINHEVPNFILVS
+435 VAINNEVPNFILVS

-457 NIMGASKRLSEMIL
+457 NIMGASRRLSEMIL
-471 QALAAEHSITFK
+471 QALGAEHSITFK

-555 KEDGAEVFVLD
+555 KEEGAEVFVLD

-580 IEMSGFRIKDM
+580 IEMSGFRVKDM
-591 DCPNGD
+591 DCPDGD

-651 TIERN
+651 TIESN

-665 QKIVKGYRPHAE
+665 QKIVKGYRPHKE

>member
-1 MVNLAEDFLGGRE
+1 
-14 YYIKMIRAVTQ
+14 MIRAVTQ
-25 VISISR
+25 VASLSR

-54 SLQQGAWFWPAD
+54 SLQHGAWFWPAD

-247 ERNEIIRRLQHVRVR
+247 ERNEIIRRLRHVRVR
-262 IRTLPGLSVLVRDQV
+262 IRTLPGLSVLVRDHV

-308 GSVVLVTGAGG
+308 GGVVLVTGAGG

-354 FSQLKC
+354 LSQLKC
-360 EVDNENDSSISVR
+360 EVDNENDSSKSVR
-373 LLPRI
+373 LLPRV

-387 EGRLNILVQA
+387 EVRLNILVQA

-435 VAINHEVPNFILVS
+435 VAINNEVPNFILVS

-471 QALAAEHSITFK
+471 QALGAEHSITFK

-580 IEMSGFRIKDM
+580 IEMSGFRVKDM
-591 DCPNGD
+591 DCPDGD
-597 IAIEVTGL
+597 IAIDVTGL

-639 KYLETYLDALRL
+639 KYLESYLDALRL

-665 QKIVKGYRPHAE
+665 QKIVKGYRPHEE

-684 ERTRYIP
+684 ERTRVIP
-691 SKQKK
+691 SKQKQ

>member
-1 MVNLAEDFLGGRE
+1 
-14 YYIKMIRAVTQ
+14 MIRAVTQ
-25 VISISR
+25 VASLSR

-54 SLQQGAWFWPAD
+54 SLQHGAWFWPAD

-247 ERNEIIRRLQHVRVR
+247 ERNEIIRRLRHVRVR

-308 GSVVLVTGAGG
+308 GGVVLVTGAGG

-354 FSQLKC
+354 LSQLKC
-360 EVDNENDSSISVR
+360 EVDNENDSSKSVR
-373 LLPRI
+373 LLPRV

-435 VAINHEVPNFILVS
+435 VAINNEVPNFILVS

-471 QALAAEHSITFK
+471 QALGAEHSITFK

-555 KEDGAEVFVLD
+555 KEEGAEVFVLD

-580 IEMSGFRIKDM
+580 IEMSGFRVKDM
-591 DCPNGD
+591 DCPDGD

-639 KYLETYLDALRL
+639 KYLESYLDALRL

-665 QKIVKGYRPHAE
+665 QKIVKGYRPHEE

-684 ERTRYIP
+684 ERTRVIP

>member
-1 MVNLAEDFLGGRE
+1 
-14 YYIKMIRAVTQ
+14 MIRAVTQ
-25 VISISR
+25 VASLSR

-54 SLQQGAWFWPAD
+54 SLQHGAWFWPAD

-247 ERNEIIRRLQHVRVR
+247 ERNEIIRRLRHVRVR

-308 GSVVLVTGAGG
+308 GGVVLVTGAGG

-354 FSQLKC
+354 LSQLKC
-360 EVDNENDSSISVR
+360 EVDNENDSSKSVR
-373 LLPRI
+373 LLPRV

-435 VAINHEVPNFILVS
+435 VAINNEVPNFILVS

-471 QALAAEHSITFK
+471 QALGAEHSITFK

-580 IEMSGFRIKDM
+580 IEMSGFRVKDM
-591 DCPNGD
+591 DCPDGD

-639 KYLETYLDALRL
+639 KYLESYLDALRL

-665 QKIVKGYRPHAE
+665 QKIVKGYRPHEE

-684 ERTRYIP
+684 ERTRVIP

>member
-1 MVNLAEDFLGGRE
+1 
-14 YYIKMIRAVTQ
+14 MIRAVTQ
-25 VISISR
+25 VASLSR

-54 SLQQGAWFWPAD
+54 SLQHGAWFWPAD

-247 ERNEIIRRLQHVRVR
+247 ERNEIIRRLRHVRVR
-262 IRTLPGLSVLVRDQV
+262 IRTLPGLSVLVRDHV

-308 GSVVLVTGAGG
+308 GGVVLVTGAGG

-354 FSQLKC
+354 LSQLKC
-360 EVDNENDSSISVR
+360 EVDNENDSSKSVR
-373 LLPRI
+373 LLPRV

-435 VAINHEVPNFILVS
+435 VAINNEVPNFILVS

-555 KEDGAEVFVLD
+555 KEEGAEVFVLD

-580 IEMSGFRIKDM
+580 IEMSGFRVKDM
-591 DCPNGD
+591 DCPDGD
-597 IAIEVTGL
+597 IAIDVTGL

-639 KYLETYLDALRL
+639 KYLESYLDALRL

-665 QKIVKGYRPHAE
+665 QKIVKGYRPHEE

-684 ERTRYIP
+684 ERTRVIP